1 MGESA
6 THGSGWFFVRQIQ
19 TFFTFRM
26 TLVVCLNIRDYDMI
40 LILILKFDCF
50 RSEGFYVAYTAA
62 EKPFALGNW
71 TGESYKQRSPNN
83 SSPTKVPIVTDK
95 NSTDQDI
102 LKQLIPKVKLQ

>member
-1 MGESA
+1 
-6 THGSGWFFVRQIQ
+6 
-19 TFFTFRM
+19 M
-26 TLVVCLNIRDYDMI
+26 TLSLFSVRDYDMI
-40 LILILKFDCF
+40 LIPILIFNCF

-71 TGESYKQRSPNN
+71 TGESYKQRSSNN

-95 NSTDQDI
+95 NSTDRDRRDI